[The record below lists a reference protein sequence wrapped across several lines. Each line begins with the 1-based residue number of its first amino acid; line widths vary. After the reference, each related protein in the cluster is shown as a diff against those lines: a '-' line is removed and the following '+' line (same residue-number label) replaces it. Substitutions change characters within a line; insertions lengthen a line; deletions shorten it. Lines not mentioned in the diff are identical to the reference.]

1 VERGGGAVSRAALS
15 APADGRLVSFNSSID
30 VDRRLFREDL
40 AGSIAHVEA
49 LAAAGIVP
57 AEDARAI
64 VAGLRTVGEELEA
77 GRLPFRD
84 ELEDIHTHVERRL
97 EELVGPEV
105 AGRLHTARSRNDQVA
120 LDEVL
125 WLRRATAD
133 VDRALGE
140 LQRALVDQAERHA
153 ADPMPGYTHL
163 QRAQPITLGHHL
175 LAHVEA
181 LERDRGRFADCA
193 RRHALS
199 PLGSGALAA
208 TTLPIDREQVARAL
222 GLSGVTR
229 NSIDAVSA
237 RDGLLEFLAGA
248 AIAGVHLSRLAEELC
263 LWATSEFGFVE
274 LSDAFCTGSS
284 LMPQKRNPDVAELV
298 RGKAG
303 RLVGDL
309 VTLLA
314 VVKGLPLAYDKDLQ
328 EDKRPALDA
337 WETLVAA
344 AGALAGLVGTAR
356 FLPERLR
363 AALEDGE
370 PCATDAAEHLVAAG
384 VPFRRAHE
392 LVGTMVR
399 EARERGLRLADL
411 PAEVLS
417 AYHPAL
423 AAAEGLFDPERSLA
437 RRDVIGGP
445 APVRV
450 REEVRRWRE
459 RLG

>member
-1 VERGGGAVSRAALS
+1 MSRAALS
-15 APADGRLVSFNSSID
+15 APPDGRLVSFNASID
-30 VDRRLFREDL
+30 VDRALYREDV

-57 AEDARAI
+57 AAEAAAI
-64 VAGLRTVGEELEA
+64 AGALRTIETELAE

-97 EELVGPEV
+97 GELVGPEL
-105 AGRLHTARSRNDQVA
+105 AGKLHTARSRNDQVA

-125 WLRRATAD
+125 WLRRAAGEA
-133 VDRALGE
+133 DRALAA
-140 LQRALVDQAERHA
+140 LQVALVEQAGRHA

-163 QRAQPITLGHHL
+163 QRAQPVTLGHHL

-181 LERDRGRFADCA
+181 IGRDRGRFADGA
-193 RRHALS
+193 RRHSLS

-208 TTLPIDREQVARAL
+208 TTLPIDREHVAAAL
-222 GLSGVTR
+222 GLAGVTR

-237 RDGLLEFLAGA
+237 RDGLLEFLAAA

-263 LWATSEFGFVE
+263 LWASFEFGFVV
-274 LSDAFCTGSS
+274 LDDAFCTGSS

-303 RLVGDL
+303 RLIGDL

-328 EDKRPALDA
+328 EDKRPAFDA
-337 WETLVAA
+337 AETLTSAS
-344 AGALAGLVGTAR
+344 GALAGLVGTAR
-356 FLPERLR
+356 FVPERLR
-363 AALEDGE
+363 AALAEGDL
-370 PCATDAAEHLVAAG
+370 CATDAAEALVAAG
-384 VPFRRAHE
+384 VPFRAAHE
-392 LVGTMVR
+392 LLGAMVR
-399 EARERGLRLADL
+399 DARAKGLRLADL
-411 PAEVLS
+411 PADARS

-423 AAAEGLFDPERSLA
+423 AAEGLFDPERSLA
-437 RRDVIGGP
+437 RRDVVGGP
-445 APVRV
+445 APARV

-459 RLG
+459 RLGLS

>member
-1 VERGGGAVSRAALS
+1 VSRAALS
-15 APADGRLVSFNSSID
+15 APADERLVSFNASID
-30 VDRRLFREDL
+30 VDRRLFREDI

-49 LAAAGIVP
+49 LGAAGIVP
-57 AEDARAI
+57 PEDAAAI
-64 VAGLRTVGEELEA
+64 ATALRTIEGELAE

-97 EELVGPEV
+97 EELVGPELS
-105 AGRLHTARSRNDQVA
+105 GKLHTARSRNDQVA

-133 VDRALGE
+133 VDAALAD
-140 LQRALVDQAERHA
+140 LQRALVEQADRHA

-163 QRAQPITLGHHL
+163 QRAQPVTVGHHL

-181 LERDRGRFADCA
+181 LERDRGRFADGA
-193 RRHALS
+193 RRHARS

-208 TTLPIDREQVARAL
+208 TTLPIDRERVAREL
-222 GLSGVTR
+222 GLAGVTR
-229 NSIDAVSA
+229 NSIDGVSA
-237 RDGLLEFLAGA
+237 RDGLLEFLAAA
-248 AIAGVHLSRLAEELC
+248 AIAGVHLSRLAEEVC
-263 LWATSEFGFVE
+263 LWASFEFGFLV
-274 LSDAFCTGSS
+274 LDDAFCTGSS

-303 RLVGDL
+303 RLIGDL

-337 WETLVAA
+337 HETLVAA

-356 FLPERLR
+356 FVPERLR
-363 AALEDGE
+363 AALDDGE

-384 VPFRRAHE
+384 VPFRKAHE
-392 LVGTMVR
+392 LVGGLVR
-399 EARERGLRLADL
+399 DARGRGVRLADL
-411 PAEVLS
+411 PPETLAS
-417 AYHPAL
+417 YHPAL
-423 AAAEGLFDPERSLA
+423 ADAAGLFDPEASLA

-445 APVRV
+445 APARV
-450 REEVRRWRE
+450 REEVARWHE
-459 RLG
+459 RLGIS